1 MTSDFGC
8 SLVFTKNYDGEKG
21 GWEGVEGGRRG
32 LNAVI
37 DMSEDKMLVEVARV
51 KELEEF
57 SGEEEESSD
66 DLEEE
71 TSSSE
76 EEEN

>member
-1 MTSDFGC
+1 
-8 SLVFTKNYDGEKG
+8 
-21 GWEGVEGGRRG
+21 
-32 LNAVI
+32 
-37 DMSEDKMLVEVARV
+37 MSEEEMLVEVARV

-76 EEEN
+76 EEED